1 MEIDLLASPAAG
13 MLTVD
18 VQRHGGGVVDVPW
31 QGEEGTEAERP
42 GHLLPLRPPVVAVEV
57 EVVEND
63 ARQLLDSCSIAVRQ
77 GLVLRRTSTRPQAA
91 ARGSLLATWSTVD
104 PVRSIREQEVLR
116 PSRSVARAA

>member
-1 MEIDLLASPAAG
+1 

-57 EVVEND
+57 EVEVVEND
-63 ARQLLDSCSIAVRQ
+63 ARQLLD
-77 GLVLRRTSTRPQAA
+77 RREAGPGPEAY
-91 ARGSLLATWSTVD
+91 LD
-104 PVRSIREQEVLR
+104 PVAGRGTRV
-116 PSRSVARAA
+116 VAGDLVHG